1 VQPQSG
7 AGAPVARVRQRAS
20 GRSRH
25 PATAKTSATAPAAKQ
40 ATATRSASRAAA
52 ASLDGV
58 RGTFAQLEQV
68 KKDLEAVS
76 VKLNGIDPDT
86 LSAADRPIWE
96 REVDRVDLAIARARN
111 ALQHQIIDAFE
122 GEIGGIA
129 DATAKLAASLA
140 RLNQVAQ
147 VIEAVAGVLGVIE
160 KVILLAR

>member
-1 VQPQSG
+1 M
-7 AGAPVARVRQRAS
+7 ART
-20 GRSRH
+20 GKT
-25 PATAKTSATAPAAKQ
+25 TAKKSTAKKAAAKQAPAKAPTKTPTKATAAKQ
-40 ATATRSASRAAA
+40 ATATRAASRDAVAA
-52 ASLDGV
+52 LDGV

-86 LSAADRPIWE
+86 LSAEDRQTWE

-111 ALQHQIIDAFE
+111 ALQRQLIDAFE
-122 GEIGGIA
+122 GEIGGIS

-140 RLNQVAQ
+140 RLSQVAQ

-160 KVILLAR
+160 KVIVLAR